1 MPEMVIHDVEPM
13 KDCLDDDYA
22 AMELLYYTDAYE
34 NLLNAHFNSQT
45 VYHPKTMRFL
55 SQDSE
60 GAHRR
65 MVMLWNAR
73 FMSPE

>member
-1 MPEMVIHDVEPM
+1 MVIHDLGPM
-13 KDCLDDDYA
+13 QDCLDHAYA

-34 NLLNAHFNSQT
+34 NLLNAHFNSRA
-45 VYHPKTMRFL
+45 VYHQKAMRFL

-73 FMSPE
+73 FMYPESL